1 MAKTLGAYK
10 GLWQQNV
17 QKESAPQPLPAVTES
32 REAETQDAPTHCE
45 STEQLAHRY
54 RMLVLREHRYKLGRD
69 LLETGARDPWSLAW
83 ESVTSLGRSFRP
95 WAHERIFALGC
106 YLGIE
111 MSPEVLK
118 QLRHPL
124 FIGRYRRSM
133 FGLWRLLE
141 MLAQKAGQKPVSR
154 LSFRLFYLCPPLGVL
169 IYEKKLQ
176 ALVRLKA
183 SSASAVSSYAEPK
196 GSGVRQ
202 MARELLKS

>member
-10 GLWQQNV
+10 GLWQHKV
-17 QKESAPQPLPAVTES
+17 EKESAPQPLPAVTES
-32 REAETQDAPTHCE
+32 RERESLEPSPHHETA
-45 STEQLAHRY
+45 EQLAHRY

-95 WAHERIFALGC
+95 WAHDRIFALGC
-106 YLGIE
+106 YLGID

-141 MLAQKAGQKPVSR
+141 MLAQKSGQKPVSR
-154 LSFRLFYLCPPLGVL
+154 FGFRLFYLCPPLGIL

-176 ALVRLKA
+176 ALLRIKA
-183 SSASAVSSYAEPK
+183 NSASAVASYAGPI

-202 MARELLKS
+202 